1 MQEIQEIDY
10 KKLNKTQKMA
20 LFLIT
25 VGPESAA
32 EIIKDFEDT
41 DLEKVCREMANFK
54 IIGAEI
60 QEKIA
65 EDFAGIISESL
76 GAVLGGNRYTQKA
89 LELAKGE
96 YRASS
101 ILSRIAP
108 GSSTTDIMSEIS
120 DMEPLQ
126 IFNLIRQEQPQ
137 TIAFIIS
144 NLRLEKAAD
153 LIAML
158 DEQLRDE
165 VVERM
170 GAMESTSIEN
180 ITRVVY
186 SFQRHI
192 SRKKPTLHLCGGIRR
207 VADILNS
214 LGKELSKSIIARLE
228 EKNPKLCSNIR
239 RKMFGFDD
247 LIRLQKRDISRI
259 TREVEMNDL
268 IVAMKQSSQ
277 QLIDIIFASVSKR
290 AAETMKEEM
299 EMLGT
304 IRYRAI
310 EAAQD
315 RIMQVVRRL
324 EEEGEIVLDDEDEN
338 ESTL

>member
-1 MQEIQEIDY
+1 MPDAQEIDY
-10 KKLNKTQKMA
+10 KKLSKTQKLA

-25 VGPESAA
+25 IGPDSAA
-32 EIIKDFEDT
+32 EVIKHFDDAE
-41 DLEKVCREMANFK
+41 LEKVCREIANFK
-54 IIGAEI
+54 IITLDL
-60 QEKIA
+60 QEKITD
-65 EDFAGIISESL
+65 DFTTIISESL
-76 GAVLGGNRYTQKA
+76 GAVLGGSNYAQKT
-89 LELAKGE
+89 LEIAKGE
-96 YRASS
+96 YKASS
-101 ILSRIAP
+101 LLSRIAP

-144 NLRLEKAAD
+144 NLRLEKAAN
-153 LIAML
+153 LVAML
-158 DEQLRDE
+158 DDQLRDE

-192 SRKKPTLHLCGGIRR
+192 SRKKQSLHLCGGIRR

-214 LGKELSKSIIARLE
+214 LGKDLSKSILGRLE
-228 EKNPKLCSNIR
+228 EKNPKLSSDIR

-247 LIRLQKRDISRI
+247 LVRLQKKDIARI
-259 TREVEMNDL
+259 TRDVEMSDL
-268 IVAMKQSSQ
+268 MISMKSASQ
-277 QLIDIIFASVSKR
+277 QLIDMIFASVSKR

-304 IRYRAI
+304 VRYKEI
-310 EAAQD
+310 EASQD

-324 EEEGEIVLDDEDEN
+324 EEEGEIVLEEEDEN
-338 ESTL
+338 EG